1 MTAVAAMAPSD
12 AVKAPAG
19 FSLAAH
25 AASREAWELGD
36 GDAVAVRLAVAPH
49 VDAAALPGAVPIPRR
64 GRATSRT
71 TPRSRA
77 SAQAMTIQVRRL
89 EPFLRWVLAF
99 GGDVRPTAPREVV
112 DAFRAL
118 ARRTVAVY
126 EGAP

>member
-1 MTAVAAMAPSD
+1 
-12 AVKAPAG
+12 
-19 FSLAAH
+19 
-25 AASREAWELGD
+25 
-36 GDAVAVRLAVAPH
+36 
-49 VDAAALPGAVPIPRR
+49 
-64 GRATSRT
+64 
-71 TPRSRA
+71 
-77 SAQAMTIQVRRL
+77 MTIQVRRL